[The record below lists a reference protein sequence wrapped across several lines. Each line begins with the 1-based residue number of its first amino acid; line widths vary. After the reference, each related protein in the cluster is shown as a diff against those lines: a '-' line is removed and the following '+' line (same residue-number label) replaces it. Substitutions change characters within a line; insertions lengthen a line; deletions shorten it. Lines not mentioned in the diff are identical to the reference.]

1 MGLTASGNVH
11 HEREFLWYAKLG
23 DQPFQRLTQV
33 SHRRLG
39 GITLTVRADARTQ
52 LRVSA
57 EHTVFVLFQGVG
69 NVYGLRHGP
78 RLPWIGLSIVTWLAE
93 TLESCLANVVHSP
106 LAALS
111 SIWRQPE
118 RSLRASAVCDEPSG
132 RKTRSVISKCDADY
146 SEYVEL
152 RLPALRRLALLL
164 CQDRHRADDLVQ
176 QAVIRVYVHWAKASA
191 ADNTD
196 AYVNAILVREFLHE
210 RRSSWTR
217 RVRVT
222 DQVPDA
228 PILTADRDRLM
239 DLQAA
244 VAALPAGQRAAL
256 VLRYYCDLNIDQTAA
271 ALGCSTGTV
280 KSQTAKAIAALR
292 CRLDG
297 EATITTAGRQAQA
310 PMRRRAGK
318 GPRRA

>member
-1 MGLTASGNVH
+1 VTS
-11 HEREFLWYAKLG
+11 ER
-23 DQPFQRLTQV
+23 
-33 SHRRLG
+33 
-39 GITLTVRADARTQ
+39 
-52 LRVSA
+52 
-57 EHTVFVLFQGVG
+57 
-69 NVYGLRHGP
+69 
-78 RLPWIGLSIVTWLAE
+78 
-93 TLESCLANVVHSP
+93 
-106 LAALS
+106 
-111 SIWRQPE
+111 
-118 RSLRASAVCDEPSG
+118 
-132 RKTRSVISKCDADY
+132 DADY
-146 SEYVEL
+146 SEYVGY

-176 QAVIRVYVHWAKASA
+176 QAIIRVYMRWAKASA

-210 RRSSWTR
+210 RRSGWTR
-217 RVRVT
+217 RVSVT
-222 DQVPDA
+222 DHVPEA

-244 VAALPAGQRAAL
+244 VAALPPGQRAVL

-280 KSQTAKAIAALR
+280 KSQTAKALAALR
-292 CRLDG
+292 GRLDG
-297 EATITTAGRQAQA
+297 GAATTIAGSQAQA

>member
-1 MGLTASGNVH
+1 MT
-11 HEREFLWYAKLG
+11 
-23 DQPFQRLTQV
+23 T
-33 SHRRLG
+33 RR
-39 GITLTVRADARTQ
+39 
-52 LRVSA
+52 
-57 EHTVFVLFQGVG
+57 
-69 NVYGLRHGP
+69 
-78 RLPWIGLSIVTWLAE
+78 
-93 TLESCLANVVHSP
+93 
-106 LAALS
+106 
-111 SIWRQPE
+111 
-118 RSLRASAVCDEPSG
+118 
-132 RKTRSVISKCDADY
+132 DADY

-196 AYVNAILVREFLHE
+196 AYVNAILVREFLHD

-244 VAALPAGQRAAL
+244 VAALPPGQRAAL
-256 VLRYYCDLNIDQTAA
+256 VLRYYCDLNIDQTAV

-292 CRLDG
+292 SRLDG
-297 EATITTAGRQAQA
+297 EKTITTAGRRAQA

>member
-1 MGLTASGNVH
+1 MT
-11 HEREFLWYAKLG
+11 
-23 DQPFQRLTQV
+23 T
-33 SHRRLG
+33 
-39 GITLTVRADARTQ
+39 
-52 LRVSA
+52 
-57 EHTVFVLFQGVG
+57 
-69 NVYGLRHGP
+69 
-78 RLPWIGLSIVTWLAE
+78 
-93 TLESCLANVVHSP
+93 
-106 LAALS
+106 
-111 SIWRQPE
+111 
-118 RSLRASAVCDEPSG
+118 
-132 RKTRSVISKCDADY
+132 KCDADY

-217 RVRVT
+217 RVSVT
-222 DQVPDA
+222 DHVPEE
-228 PILTADRDRLM
+228 PILTADRDGLM

-244 VAALPAGQRAAL
+244 VAALPPGQRAAL

-292 CRLDG
+292 SRLDG
-297 EATITTAGRQAQA
+297 AAAISTAGSQAPE

>member
-1 MGLTASGNVH
+1 VT
-11 HEREFLWYAKLG
+11 
-23 DQPFQRLTQV
+23 T
-33 SHRRLG
+33 RR
-39 GITLTVRADARTQ
+39 
-52 LRVSA
+52 
-57 EHTVFVLFQGVG
+57 
-69 NVYGLRHGP
+69 
-78 RLPWIGLSIVTWLAE
+78 
-93 TLESCLANVVHSP
+93 
-106 LAALS
+106 
-111 SIWRQPE
+111 
-118 RSLRASAVCDEPSG
+118 
-132 RKTRSVISKCDADY
+132 DADY
-146 SEYVEL
+146 SEYVEF

-210 RRSSWTR
+210 RRSGWIR
-217 RVRVT
+217 RVSVT
-222 DQVPDA
+222 DRVPEA
-228 PILTADRDRLM
+228 PILTADHDRLM

-244 VAALPAGQRAAL
+244 VAGLPPGQRAAL

-292 CRLDG
+292 SRLDG
-297 EATITTAGRQAQA
+297 DSATAGSRSPA

-318 GPRRA
+318 GPHRA